1 MLLKRPS
8 LQKATSV
15 AFFVSFVV
23 ATCAVLQACSATPNG
38 SSSFAPR
45 SSSLPQTVDSVDL
58 DRYLGRWFE
67 IARLPN
73 RFQDLCKSNVVATYS
88 RVNSGAV
95 KVENRCLNEAGEI
108 KEAIGEAR
116 SVETNNSKLEVRFA
130 PGWLSWLPLVWG
142 DYWVLYLES
151 DYSVALVGSPDRQFL
166 WVLSRNSS
174 MEKAKLDFLL
184 GKAREQGYAAEKV
197 LVTVQKSV
205 QNPVQKPVQ
214 NTSQK

>member
-1 MLLKRPS
+1 MLFKRTLS
-8 LQKATSV
+8 QKATSV
-15 AFFVSFVV
+15 AFFVSLVV
-23 ATCAVLQACSATPNG
+23 ATCSVLQACSVTPHG
-38 SSSFAPR
+38 ASSFAPP
-45 SSSLPQTVDSVDL
+45 SSSQPQTVDRVDL
-58 DRYLGRWFE
+58 DRYLGSWFE

-88 RVNSGAV
+88 RASSGAV

-116 SVETNNSKLEVRFA
+116 SVEVNNSKLEVRFA

-184 GKAREQGYAAEKV
+184 GKAREQGFAAEKV

-205 QNPVQKPVQ
+205 QSPVQKPVQ